1 MMMSETLGGQITL
14 VHPLGAVLTRGA
26 TVLVHALGLTLPAA
40 HAGTAGSQR
49 RAADDRR
56 HDDDK

>member
-1 MMMSETLGGQITL
+1 M
-14 VHPLGAVLTRGA
+14 HPFCAVLARSA
-26 TVLVHALGLTLPAA
+26 AVLVDALGLSLPAA

-56 HDDDK
+56 HSENDNNLNALE